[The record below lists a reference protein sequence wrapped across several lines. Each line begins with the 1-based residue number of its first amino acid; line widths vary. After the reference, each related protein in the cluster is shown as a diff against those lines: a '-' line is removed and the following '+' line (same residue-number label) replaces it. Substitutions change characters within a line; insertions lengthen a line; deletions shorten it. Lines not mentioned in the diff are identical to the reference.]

1 MNEPVDR
8 RRGGDRRKSPV
19 RGPDRRQ
26 RDVPV
31 TVDRRSGKDR
41 RATERRDGPDRRQPD
56 ARSDEP

>member
-1 MNEPVDR
+1 MSKPEDR

-19 RGPDRRQ
+19 RQVDRRQ

-41 RATERRDGPDRRQPD
+41 RATDRRGGPDRRRKGGP
-56 ARSDEP
+56 

>member
-8 RRGGDRRKSPV
+8 RRRGDRRKSPL
-19 RGPDRRQ
+19 RKPDRRQ

-41 RATERRDGPDRRQPD
+41 RVGERREETDRRQPD